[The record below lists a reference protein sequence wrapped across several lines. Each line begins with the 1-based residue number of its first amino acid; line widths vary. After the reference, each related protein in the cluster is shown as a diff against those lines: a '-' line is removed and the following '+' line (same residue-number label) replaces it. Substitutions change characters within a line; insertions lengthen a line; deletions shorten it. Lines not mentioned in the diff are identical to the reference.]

1 MAKKSMIE
9 RNRKRHKLVSKYNKK
24 RIILKNQMKESLSLE
39 EKLLISFKFQKL
51 PKNSSK
57 VRLHNRCS
65 ITGRPKGFFRNFGVS
80 RLILREMVHDCV
92 LPGIRK
98 ASW

>member
-9 RNRKRHKLVSKYNKK
+9 RNRKRHKLVAKYNEK
-24 RIILKNQMKESLSLE
+24 RIALKNQMKETVSLE
-39 EKLLISFKFQKL
+39 EKLIISFKFQNL

-65 ITGRPKGFFRNFGVS
+65 ITGRPKGFFRDFGVS

>member
-1 MAKKSMIE
+1 MIE
-9 RNRKRHKLVSKYNKK
+9 RNRKRYKLVSKFKEK
-24 RIILKNQMKESLSLE
+24 RNSLNNDMKQCVSLE
-39 EKLLISFKFQKL
+39 EKLQIAFKFQQL

-65 ITGRPKGFFRNFGVS
+65 ITGRPKGFFRHFGVS
-80 RLILREMVHDCV
+80 RLVLREMVHSGV

>member
-9 RNRKRHKLVSKYNKK
+9 RNRKRQKLVSKYNEK
-24 RIILKNQMKESLSLE
+24 RTALKNQMKTTVSLE
-39 EKLLISFKFQKL
+39 EKLVISFKFQNL

-57 VRLHNRCS
+57 VRLHNRCLIS
-65 ITGRPKGFFRNFGVS
+65 GRPKGFFRDFGVS

>member
-9 RNRKRHKLVSKYNKK
+9 RNRKRYQLVSKYQKLRFTLKSNMNKT
-24 RIILKNQMKESLSLE
+24 ILLE
-39 EKLLISFKFQKL
+39 EKLKLSFKFQKL

-65 ITGRPKGFFRNFGVS
+65 ITGRPKGFFKDFGVS
-80 RLILREMVHDCV
+80 RLILREMVHSGV
-92 LPGIRK
+92 LPGIKK

>member
-1 MAKKSMIE
+1 MIE
-9 RNRKRHKLVSKYNKK
+9 RNRKRYKLVSKYKEK
-24 RIILKNQMKESLSLE
+24 RKVLNQDMRQSVSLE
-39 EKLLISFKFQKL
+39 EKLQISFKFQQL

-65 ITGRPKGFFRNFGVS
+65 ITGRPKGFFRDFGVS
-80 RLILREMVHDCV
+80 RLILREMVHNGV

>member
-1 MAKKSMIE
+1 MIE
-9 RNRKRHKLVSKYNKK
+9 RNRKRFKLVSKYKEK
-24 RIILKNQMKESLSLE
+24 RNSLKENMKQSFSLE
-39 EKLLISFKFQKL
+39 EKLQISFKFQQL

-65 ITGRPKGFFRNFGVS
+65 ITGRPKGFFRHFGVS
-80 RLILREMVHDCV
+80 RLILREMVHNGV

>member
-1 MAKKSMIE
+1 MVE
-9 RNRKRHKLVSKYNKK
+9 RNRKRYELVFKYQQK
-24 RIILKNQMKESLSLE
+24 RDSLKRNIKETISLE
-39 EKLLISFKFQKL
+39 EKLRISFQFQKL

-65 ITGRPKGFFRNFGVS
+65 ITGRPKGFFRDFGVS
-80 RLILREMVHDCV
+80 RLVLREMVHNGV
-92 LPGIRK
+92 LPGIKK